1 MIKPISNHTLDKKF
15 FFPFPLDNGVGLQNS
30 TCILQGFF
38 GYLGAFSSLNST
50 PVRAEVANCSPGQMC
65 FVWQVQHEQNRT
77 LYIKV
82 QIFNFFKKSGDQL
95 AKSFIHSAAMSWH
108 WVPPPSLR
116 GPRLCSL
123 PQVPHSLFLLP

>member
-1 MIKPISNHTLDKKF
+1 MCNEYNKNVKISGLLNCIFLKLQRDNLLISINENTLIKPISNHTLDKKF

-65 FVWQVQHEQNRT
+65 FV
-77 LYIKV
+77 
-82 QIFNFFKKSGDQL
+82 
-95 AKSFIHSAAMSWH
+95 
-108 WVPPPSLR
+108 
-116 GPRLCSL
+116 
-123 PQVPHSLFLLP
+123 